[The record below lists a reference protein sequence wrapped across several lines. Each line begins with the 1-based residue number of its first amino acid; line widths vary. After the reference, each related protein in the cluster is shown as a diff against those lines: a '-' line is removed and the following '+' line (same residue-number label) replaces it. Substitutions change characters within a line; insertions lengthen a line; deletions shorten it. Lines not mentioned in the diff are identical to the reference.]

1 MELVLRRDSF
11 VPEIGV
17 HRRLPAGVYRLQ
29 TYNGVQWSVN
39 NTAHYWMVQA
49 SWMRSETA
57 ALEYDA
63 FASSTSVSLHEL
75 VDEDAFL
82 VFRRN
87 WEGEI
92 EYEGYVV
99 GG

>member
-1 MELVLRRDSF
+1 
-11 VPEIGV
+11 
-17 HRRLPAGVYRLQ
+17 
-29 TYNGVQWSVN
+29 
-39 NTAHYWMVQA
+39 MVQA
-49 SWMRSETA
+49 SWMRSESA

-75 VDEDAFL
+75 VNEDAFL

-99 GG
+99 AG

>member
-1 MELVLRRDSF
+1 
-11 VPEIGV
+11 
-17 HRRLPAGVYRLQ
+17 
-29 TYNGVQWSVN
+29 
-39 NTAHYWMVQA
+39 
-49 SWMRSETA
+49 MRSETA
-57 ALEYDA
+57 SLEYDA